1 MKIRF
6 NKDGSYD
13 RYKATFYEDE
23 ILTIAHC
30 LNFVL
35 GLVEQ
40 QQQMGAEPFADK
52 GELDMI
58 IDVANKCNQL
68 VAQLPKEDKN
78 E

>member
-23 ILTIAHC
+23 ILAIAHC

-40 QQQMGAEPFADK
+40 QQKMGAEPFADK
-52 GELDMI
+52 SELDMI

-68 VAQLPKEDKN
+68 VAQLPKEG

>member
-35 GLVEQ
+35 GLVEESQ
-40 QQQMGAEPFADK
+40 KAGKTFLEV
-52 GELDMI
+52 GELDQI

-68 VAQLPKEDKN
+68 VAQLPKDKEN